1 MDKYGLGKFTN
12 YEQFHQ
18 YEILSYSSRVAP
30 ESGGSG
36 MQLHVTES
44 HSGFE
49 MAGGFLRLNHRTL
62 YSTSYWYVTSEA
74 QAQVSSQPAVPQGSR
89 QLTVFTSPAHVR
101 EW

>member
-49 MAGGFLRLNHRTL
+49 MAGGFLRLHPRTL
-62 YSTSYWYVTSEA
+62 YFVLYVTSEA